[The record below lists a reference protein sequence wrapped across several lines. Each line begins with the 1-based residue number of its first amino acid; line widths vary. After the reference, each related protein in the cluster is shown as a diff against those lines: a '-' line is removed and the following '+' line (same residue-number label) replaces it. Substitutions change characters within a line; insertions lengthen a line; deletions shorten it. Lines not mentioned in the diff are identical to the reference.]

1 MFCRLR
7 DYQLEGLNFMVNA
20 WAKDNSVIL
29 ADEMGLGKT
38 IQTIC
43 FLKEYNSLK
52 IIFPY
57 FMKKTPVRKILN
69 WKLLNSE
76 LMNLNRHKMAEPR
89 QLDAFKTNWMSRNI
103 WSFISTKEIAK
114 LSWNKSGRFSLT
126 YFMQFPRIP
135 KFPSR
140 LLHTLQ
146 IKVKILSGKIK
157 KSKKY

>member
-76 LMNLNRHKMAEPR
+76 LMNLNRPKMAEPR

-103 WSFISTKEIAK
+103 
-114 LSWNKSGRFSLT
+114 
-126 YFMQFPRIP
+126 
-135 KFPSR
+135 
-140 LLHTLQ
+140 
-146 IKVKILSGKIK
+146 
-157 KSKKY
+157 